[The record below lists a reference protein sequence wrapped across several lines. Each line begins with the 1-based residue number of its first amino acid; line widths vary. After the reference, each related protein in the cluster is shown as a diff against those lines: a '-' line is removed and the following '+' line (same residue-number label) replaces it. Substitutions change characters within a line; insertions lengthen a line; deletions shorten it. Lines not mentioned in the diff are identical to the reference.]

1 MQLTFRFVFLGHEVY
16 WHYTP
21 VEAHPCVN
29 CRITFSVENSL
40 MEIVQSINPGQPEL
54 PEWVYNGAI
63 LGVQGGTTRMLEI
76 LEQVRFHF
84 FSSCFLIMILFS
96 RPEKMMSKSVDC
108 GFKIGPARLSLNSE
122 LECFGTGDG
131 TRPGIQIW
139 IP

>member
-1 MQLTFRFVFLGHEVY
+1 MY

-54 PEWVYNGAI
+54 PDWVYNGAI

-76 LEQVRFHF
+76 LEQVLLTNQRQYQNEHHLF
-84 FSSCFLIMILFS
+84 FRQERMTC
-96 RPEKMMSKSVDC
+96 K
-108 GFKIGPARLSLNSE
+108 
-122 LECFGTGDG
+122 
-131 TRPGIQIW
+131 
-139 IP
+139 